1 MTYLEAR
8 EIVDEI
14 IDDKRDVEVEGK
26 MGVVIDYLLEQKR
39 INDNKHNDRMER
51 FDRLSKIN
59 APDIIL
65 QNEVRMSGEH
75 EGRAYAYDDAA
86 KIIKILN
93 ALPENIGAKI
103 ILETVYD
110 SKHRGCRDCR
120 YRFSNYKGGYDFDS
134 HFYCG
139 MHVEMEEEEKE
150 MLRRGMTEIMKDGSI
165 KECTPE
171 EIEAHIAEGRS
182 VLGEGGFNKPCK
194 HYSPSPSP
202 LWDFTK
208 KEVEYV
214 KKFIKEDIPNLED
227 EGWNENK
234 VLVHMIFCKRNEGRF
249 DNATKKLLKAIFGE
263 DEEEESNEDN
273 A

>member
-1 MTYLEAR
+1 
-8 EIVDEI
+8 
-14 IDDKRDVEVEGK
+14 
-26 MGVVIDYLLEQKR
+26 
-39 INDNKHNDRMER
+39 
-51 FDRLSKIN
+51 
-59 APDIIL
+59 
-65 QNEVRMSGEH
+65 
-75 EGRAYAYDDAA
+75 
-86 KIIKILN
+86 
-93 ALPENIGAKI
+93 
-103 ILETVYD
+103 
-110 SKHRGCRDCR
+110 
-120 YRFSNYKGGYDFDS
+120 
-134 HFYCG
+134 

-214 KKFIKEDIPNLED
+214 KKLIKEDIPNLED